1 MPGLYTNG
9 ITAGTPAN
17 YTGSGQG
24 LGEFP
29 VDTYGA
35 NGVNVQ
41 TIGLPI
47 QSLGQGVWTSY
58 TAAGATQ
65 GTATAMTGYK
75 NLVTVALTAST
86 KGVKLPAAA
95 TGLTVYVGNNATF
108 GVKVYPATG
117 NTIAAGTTAT
127 TADPTVLAINKV
139 NAYFAVSGT
148 KWIVY
153 RGA

>member
-1 MPGLYTNG
+1 MTV
-9 ITAGTPAN
+9 GTPAN
-17 YTGSGQG
+17 YTGAGQG
-24 LGEFP
+24 SSEFP
-29 VDTYGA
+29 ADTYA
-35 NGVNVQ
+35 PNGQ
-41 TIGLPI
+41 TPQDVGLPI
-47 QSLGQGVWTSY
+47 QAFGLGVWTTY
-58 TAAGATQ
+58 TAAGTSQ

-95 TGLTVYVGNNATF
+95 TGLTVVVGNAATF
-108 GVKVYPATG
+108 GVKVYAAAG

-139 NAYFAVSGT
+139 NAYYASSGT
-148 KWIVY
+148 KWIVF